1 MSGKTLAPTDT
12 RPFSVMGLREYFKK
26 PR

>member
-1 MSGKTLAPTDT
+1 MAGKTLAPTDT
-12 RPFSVMGLREYFKK
+12 RSFSVMGLREYFKK

>member
-1 MSGKTLAPTDT
+1 MAGKTLAPTDT
-12 RPFSVMGLREYFKK
+12 RSFSVMDLREYFKK